1 MLVYRMESNAVEANK
16 MTPLSQRTHWLVST
30 AALLAMLVSNAW
42 CGQVYET
49 TSVYNHIIVEDVAGT
64 RILRFNG
71 SQESRMSLQDS
82 ARGHFQY
89 TEILQLPVFW
99 NPAATNVLM
108 IGLGGGSTHRAY
120 QLLFPEIHID
130 AVELDP
136 VVMKVAKTYFGVRE
150 SRTLKFHEADGRV
163 YLRRTKQKYDA
174 ILLDAYTSTRYGSFI
189 PHHLATT
196 EFFTIVRD
204 HLTPNGVVMFN
215 VIGNYQGW
223 RADIFGAMYK
233 TMNSV
238 FPNVYHV
245 PSTESQN
252 IILIGAMNEGP
263 LKRETKL
270 RNEEALLKTY
280 PRLPLAFWKNTQAI
294 QSVVPVS
301 AAKSPVLSD
310 KFAPVDGL
318 LNAVPR

>member
-1 MLVYRMESNAVEANK
+1 MLANRMEANAAATNK
-16 MTPLSQRTHWLVST
+16 MKPFIQCVHRFAGS
-30 AALLAMLVSNAW
+30 AALGIMLAANAW

-49 TSVYNHIIVEDVAGT
+49 TSLYNHIIVEDNAGV

-71 SQESRMSLQDS
+71 SQESKMSLQDS

-89 TEILQLPVFW
+89 TELLQLPVYW

-163 YLRRTKQKYDA
+163 FLRRTKQKYDA

-189 PHHLATT
+189 PHHLATM
-196 EFFTIVRD
+196 EFFTLVRER
-204 HLTPNGVVMFN
+204 LSPNGVVLFN

-223 RADIFGAMYK
+223 RADIVGAMYQ
-233 TMNSV
+233 TMKSV
-238 FPNVYHV
+238 FPNVYHA
-245 PSTESQN
+245 PSTETQN

-263 LKRETKL
+263 FKHETKL
-270 RNEEALLKTY
+270 RNTEALLKSH
-280 PRLPLAFWKNTQAI
+280 PRLPLAFWRNTDLI
-294 QSVVPVS
+294 QSSVPVS
-301 AAKSPVLSD
+301 APKSPVLSD
-310 KFAPVDGL
+310 KFAPVNGL